1 MLLLWEAFDS
11 YFTTEVYHDLRAKLR
26 PPISRLDL
34 LIKWWG
40 EQERPSE
47 IRFKGEATASQ
58 PTPYPTQWD
67 KYYRRGT
74 SEWISLEG
82 VV

>member
-1 MLLLWEAFDS
+1 MLINQQKYIKVE
-11 YFTTEVYHDLRAKLR
+11 E
-26 PPISRLDL
+26 PISRLDL
-34 LIKWWG
+34 LIKWQG
-40 EQERPSE
+40 QQERPSE
-47 IRFKGEATASQ
+47 ITFKGEAMASQ